1 MYGHFFKANI
11 AILLLWRI
19 GWKKSQ
25 CACNTGPLIRKNIY
39 IWVNQQE
46 WLLLEKKSYWYEK
59 AGVSNASNGCRENQ
73 RSIITQPGDL
83 AKKCFVTVVTPR
95 DISGLASCCS
105 DWSTEEG
112 MTVCRMVDIRAGKL
126 IGLQCQLWLWL
137 TRIVCRAMHCV
148 GRSCMCDVWCVPD
161 DKNWATNPSRCL

>member
-1 MYGHFFKANI
+1 M
-11 AILLLWRI
+11 ILLLWRI

-25 CACNTGPLIRKNIY
+25 CACDTGPLIKKKIKMHMSEPTRVTLVGKEKLLV
-39 IWVNQQE
+39 WESRCFQCQR
-46 WLLLEKKSYWYEK
+46 WLQRESKVYYHTTWGFGKKVLSHSSHSTWHIRF
-59 AGVSNASNGCRENQ
+59 S
-73 RSIITQPGDL
+73 
-83 AKKCFVTVVTPR
+83 
-95 DISGLASCCS
+95 SCCS

-137 TRIVCRAMHCV
+137 TRIVCISMHCV

-161 DKNWATNPSRCL
+161 DKNWATNKPK